1 MSDDLFF
8 IPMIARALRDPDPKA
23 AMIDTFQ
30 RIRAMGREARY
41 QRGYQQLTAFMGSCL
56 TARLEDAPEEV
67 GALILEE
74 LDRSMSAEVIVERN
88 DVVIASCSLGQG
100 FGAHVFRD
108 IEPGDYRLRLDTG
121 RVLWE
126 GHLSEKDLVWS
137 RAFPGE
143 DLSMAADTEETP
155 RRLTR
160 EFDLLEGTLT
170 LQVYPGVET
179 GSLHIELKNTE
190 STG

>member
-1 MSDDLFF
+1 MPDDLFF
-8 IPMIARALRDPDPKA
+8 IPMIAQALRDPDPKA
-23 AMIDTFQ
+23 AMIDTFE
-30 RIRAMGREARY
+30 RIRAMGREPRY
-41 QRGYQQLTAFMGSCL
+41 QRGYQQLIEFMDSAA

-74 LDRSMSAEVIVERN
+74 LDRPMSAEVIIERN
-88 DVVIASCSLGQG
+88 DVVVTSCYFEQG
-100 FGAHVFRD
+100 VGAHVVKG
-108 IEPGDYRLRLDTG
+108 IEPGDYRLKLDTG

-137 RAFPGE
+137 KAFPGE
-143 DLSMAADTEETP
+143 DLSMAADTEGTP

-160 EFDLLEGTLT
+160 EFDLLDGMLT
-170 LQVYPGVET
+170 LRVYPGVET
-179 GSLHIELKNTE
+179 GSLEIELKDAR